1 MSSHPQPVSSPVR
14 QRKTSNYLN
23 PPRSRSRECEQVPSP
38 LSLNP
43 TTESS
48 PVAQSI
54 TGRQKVKFQGL
65 THIHDEA
72 MAKGGGLA
80 LKGLSLFMYFI
91 EFCCA
96 AIILG
101 IFSYFLA
108 ALVSNNLHVDTYIR
122 AVEGISGA
130 AVLYTIFA
138 LLLVCCLGGILVA
151 SLIAVLFNL
160 AFCGAF
166 IYLAYATRH
175 GASSCSGIVNTPL
188 GTGNV
193 ANGNRV
199 TTPDDG
205 IVYLPSYRTACKLN
219 TACFAV
225 AVVGAVFFFL
235 STLIELALM
244 RHHRKEKAFGPSPNN
259 GYTAGSPRRKFW
271 QRKPKTVAHH
281 DAEKPDALPA
291 HTTPAAVRNSYN
303 TESTAVGNEPA
314 YNKYGN
320 NTVVPPATYGNT
332 AVPATATGGLAAEA
346 AHHPVHPSPY
356 GAQGHFGQDVHEDFV
371 RNGQQTTT
379 TTTMPAANYN
389 RGGNF

>member
-1 MSSHPQPVSSPVR
+1 VQQGASSQPSI
-14 QRKTSNYLN
+14 
-23 PPRSRSRECEQVPSP
+23 
-38 LSLNP
+38 NP
-43 TTESS
+43 TSQS
-48 PVAQSI
+48 YPVAQSK
-54 TGRQKVKFQGL
+54 TGKQKVKIQGL
-65 THIHDEA
+65 KDNYT

-80 LKGLSLFMYFI
+80 LKGLSLFLYFI
-91 EFCCA
+91 EFCCG

-101 IFSYFLA
+101 IYAYFLA
-108 ALVSNNLHVDTYIR
+108 ALSSNNLHIATYLR

-130 AVLYTIFA
+130 AVLYTIIA
-138 LLLVCCLGGILVA
+138 LLLVCFLGGITFA
-151 SLIAVLFNL
+151 SLIATLLNV

-199 TTPDDG
+199 TTADDG
-205 IVYLPSYRTACKLN
+205 IVYLPSYRTTCKLN

-235 STLIELALM
+235 SIFTEFLLI

-271 QRKPKTVAHH
+271 QRKPKTAHANR
-281 DAEKPDALPA
+281 DLEKPDVLPA
-291 HTTPAAVRNSYN
+291 HTTPRDVRNSYN
-303 TESTAVGNEPA
+303 TESTAVGANEPV

-320 NTVVPPATYGNT
+320 TAPAH
-332 AVPATATGGLAAEA
+332 ATGGLGHEA
-346 AHHPVHPSPY
+346 VHPTVPSVYGSPNY
-356 GAQGHFGQDVHEDFV
+356 GQNTPEFVGH
-371 RNGQQTTT
+371 QTTT
-379 TTTMPAANYN
+379 TTHTPAANYN